1 MSQSQQGSN
10 ISLKGRTHD
19 RSIEYLHTTILNKME
34 IHVDTVFVFILN
46 MVMEKI
52 KGITRC
58 F

>member
-34 IHVDTVFVFILN
+34 IHVDTVFVFI
-46 MVMEKI
+46 
-52 KGITRC
+52 
-58 F
+58 